1 VYVRLEPPTAFPVVF
16 ARPLSRQE
24 VTMKILSK
32 IAIGAAGI
40 ALFSA
45 AAFADEVTT
54 TTTNSTQQPGPGVY
68 VGVPGVVGVQVG
80 APPSGC
86 TTQSRTTTDTNTGDS
101 RSVTRSNC

>member
-1 VYVRLEPPTAFPVVF
+1 
-16 ARPLSRQE
+16 
-24 VTMKILSK
+24 MKILSK

-54 TTTNSTQQPGPGVY
+54 TTTQRAQEPGPGVY
-68 VGVPGVVGVQVG
+68 VGVPGVVGE
-80 APPSGC
+80 PSRGC
-86 TTQSRTTTDTNTGDS
+86 TTQSRTTTDTDAGDS

>member
-1 VYVRLEPPTAFPVVF
+1 MLLRRTAERISGCLRM
-16 ARPLSRQE
+16 AMSQQAE

-54 TTTNSTQQPGPGVY
+54 TTTQRTQEPGPAFMSAFLASLAFRWARRRVHAR
-68 VGVPGVVGVQVG
+68 PGVEQRPTPTL
-80 APPSGC
+80 ALPD
-86 TTQSRTTTDTNTGDS
+86 R
-101 RSVTRSNC
+101 